1 MTRCSSRKISRKG
14 YTIKKGSRK
23 GSRVSATCVRKT
35 LRKSSS
41 TRKASRKILARKS
54 STRKSSARKSSARK
68 SSRMSCKSDQVWRRA
83 FTNKKGT
90 RVSGRCKKASQ
101 PTDYMHRR
109 RWSQVMNL
117 VASSSNPALI
127 NIALDAFVTAAE
139 ADPLGI
145 AFIIKNRKA
154 IEKLAR
160 KITSSSPSRSASIK
174 QVIPST
180 DYSIKRLKTATP
192 PVEKIE
198 PSSALIV
205 ARTSEGRDSSFY
217 AKYNADADAKTD
229 ADLEAAAIKA
239 DAAVKEYQ
247 AMYGTTSPEMND
259 IIQKLRNHTLSLSFA
274 ILQGQEGKEL
284 EQQLEDI
291 KNLEAQASSLF
302 LNKILV
308 KYYNDIEVGAK
319 LERLYRKFKNMSEDS
334 YSIYSICHDIT
345 DSFKKINE
353 VRLLLHSDKLNITLK
368 NIPKNDDR
376 KRTFKLLY
384 EQLNTCYANKDKVWE
399 ASAPIANAK
408 NLRLKQKNEVFEQA
422 KAQLTFLDPKTY
434 QDTAFDNILR
444 DEAARA
450 KLSPKDVSNIV
461 SALNEPEVLTA
472 VNATALISVVA
483 NNPVLLKSV
492 SQNKKALSTLVV
504 ALEDPSILQTAKK
517 NPQVAAALLTLAKT
531 PAIVET
537 VLTDKK
543 ATTTLGAAINNP
555 IIIDSANNITIPL
568 ANPAVAFL
576 GQIRNFK
583 FNAKKLVPEKTAVK
597 PDVKSVECLKNDIKC
612 FLAKKYAAIH
622 GDDDDF

>member
-1 MTRCSSRKISRKG
+1 MARCSSRKISRKG

-54 STRKSSARKSSARK
+54 SARK
-68 SSRMSCKSDQVWRRA
+68 SSRKSCKSDQVWRRA

-139 ADPLGI
+139 ADPLGT

-160 KITSSSPSRSASIK
+160 KISSSSPSRSASIK
-174 QVIPST
+174 QVISST
-180 DYSIKRLKTATP
+180 DYSIKRLKIATP

-205 ARTSEGRDSSFY
+205 ARNPEGRSPSFY
-217 AKYNADADAKTD
+217 AKYNADKDAKTD
-229 ADLEAAAIKA
+229 AGLEAASIEA

-259 IIQKLRNHTLSLSFA
+259 IIQKLRTHTLALSFA
-274 ILQGQEGKEL
+274 ISQGQEGKEL
-284 EQQLEDI
+284 EQQLEHI

-308 KYYNDIEVGAK
+308 KYYNDIEVGAQ
-319 LERLYRKFKNMSEDS
+319 LERLYRKFKNMSEDN
-334 YSIYSICHDIT
+334 YSIYSICHDLT

-376 KRTFKLLY
+376 KRTFKLLW
-384 EQLNTCYANKDKVWE
+384 EQLNTCYAKDKVWE

-422 KAQLTFLDPKTY
+422 KAQLKFHELTPLEAKAQEAQVGAQVGAYERAKFALDDLLMKRKRSAPTNLAK
-434 QDTAFDNILR
+434 F
-444 DEAARA
+444 
-450 KLSPKDVSNIV
+450 KLSPPPND
-461 SALNEPEVLTA
+461 
-472 VNATALISVVA
+472 
-483 NNPVLLKSV
+483 
-492 SQNKKALSTLVV
+492 NKT
-504 ALEDPSILQTAKK
+504 
-517 NPQVAAALLTLAKT
+517 
-531 PAIVET
+531 
-537 VLTDKK
+537 K
-543 ATTTLGAAINNP
+543 ATKDQTVQGIE
-555 IIIDSANNITIPL
+555 
-568 ANPAVAFL
+568 AVYNL
-576 GQIRNFK
+576 
-583 FNAKKLVPEKTAVK
+583 L
-597 PDVKSVECLKNDIKC
+597 
-612 FLAKKYAAIH
+612 
-622 GDDDDF
+622 DD